1 MIKESYNLVYGVGVK
16 GMKYPTKQNK
26 KHLTEYK
33 VWASMLMRCYSKS
46 QTMRKP
52 CYENCTVS
60 DNFKS
65 YVFFYEWCQ
74 EQTGFKKKDENGNS
88 WYLDKDILLK
98 GNKIYGEDTCV
109 LVPSRVNILL
119 TSCKGRRGLLPI
131 GVSFDVAVNRFRSS
145 CWQNGKNKKIGRYAS
160 KEEAFQAYKAF
171 KEALIKDV
179 ANEYRAQLDQ
189 HTYNA
194 LMNYEVNI
202 ND

>member
-1 MIKESYNLVYGVGVK
+1 MSAAYSLIHGVGFNN
-16 GMKYPTKQNK
+16 GKYPLKTKEDK
-26 KHLTEYK
+26 RIYR
-33 VWASMLMRCYSKS
+33 VWYNVLIRCYDEKYLAK
-46 QTMRKP
+46 KP
-52 CYENCTVS
+52 TYSGCTVS
-60 DNFKS
+60 ENFKS
-65 YVFFYEWCQ
+65 YSYFYEWYSNQ
-74 EQTGFKKKDENGNS
+74 KGFKNIDENGNS
-88 WYLDKDILLK
+88 WHLDKDILLK
-98 GNKIYGEDTCV
+98 GNKIYSEDTCV

-145 CWQNGKNKKIGRYAS
+145 CWQNGKNKNIGRYAS

-194 LMNYEVNI
+194 LMNYEVNE